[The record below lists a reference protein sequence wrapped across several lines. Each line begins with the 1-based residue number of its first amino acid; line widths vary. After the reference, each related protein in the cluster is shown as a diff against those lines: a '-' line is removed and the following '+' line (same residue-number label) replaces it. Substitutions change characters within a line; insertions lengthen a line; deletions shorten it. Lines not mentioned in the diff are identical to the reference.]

1 MYWKREE
8 MVSVA
13 DHKAALDEL
22 NTKKEKHFHALC
34 EELNST
40 HYEYKKAELMADM
53 AKESVIIW
61 GGLLGIAIA
70 NAGLKIYNATKGA

>member
-1 MYWKREE
+1 MFWKREE

-22 NTKKEKHFHALC
+22 KTKNEERENALC

-40 HYEYKKAELMADM
+40 RYEYKKAELMADM
-53 AKESVIIW
+53 AENSVIIW